1 MASQT
6 KTIDD
11 CALCL
16 RRDVLQM
23 SHVIPR
29 GVYRRVSKDPRG
41 SVNIVRNKAILTQS
55 QLKVPLLCLDC
66 EGRFSKYG
74 ENYFLAQCLQPNGA
88 FPLLDRALLA
98 RHALTAVKGNTAYWK
113 ADQLGID
120 HAKIAYFAASLFW
133 RTFAAKSKLPR
144 ERISLGLDSNFAEVL
159 RMYLNS
165 ERQDLPGVMIK
176 IDVFEGI
183 PGLPHDHRYVYAM
196 PQEVPHQFGPELR
209 FYTAEALG
217 FAFTMTTTSNP
228 ELIAAMN
235 TNCFVHN
242 PDHPLFLSQEMQ
254 LATATRQAAWIRRSA
269 PTEHLRDFG
278 KHHGT

>member
-1 MASQT
+1 MPAAEWCLPASRPSL
-6 KTIDD
+6 
-11 CALCL
+11 AGA
-16 RRDVLQM
+16 
-23 SHVIPR
+23 S
-29 GVYRRVSKDPRG
+29 
-41 SVNIVRNKAILTQS
+41 
-55 QLKVPLLCLDC
+55 
-66 EGRFSKYG
+66 RF
-74 ENYFLAQCLQPNGA
+74 NG
-88 FPLLDRALLA
+88 
-98 RHALTAVKGNTAYWK
+98 VKGNTAYWK

-144 ERISLGLDSNFAEVL
+144 ERISLGLDSNFAESL

-165 ERQDLPGVMIK
+165 ETQDLPGVMIK

-196 PQEVPHQFGPELR
+196 PQEVPHQFRPGLR

-228 ELIAAMN
+228 ELIA
-235 TNCFVHN
+235 VQN

-254 LATATRQAAWIRRSA
+254 QATATRQAAWVRRSA
-269 PTEHLRDFG
+269 PTEHLRDLESTMVRE
-278 KHHGT
+278 H